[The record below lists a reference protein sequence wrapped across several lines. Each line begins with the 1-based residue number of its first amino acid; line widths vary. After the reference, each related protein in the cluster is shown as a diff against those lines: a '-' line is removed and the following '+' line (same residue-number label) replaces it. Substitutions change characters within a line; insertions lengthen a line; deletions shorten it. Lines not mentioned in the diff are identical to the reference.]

1 MYTGKRRWYIKTH
14 LYGCENVVNDVKLKR
29 KMNPYLSSEN
39 VNLTLLV
46 KQSLTP
52 ETKMSQNRN

>member
-1 MYTGKRRWYIKTH
+1 MK
-14 LYGCENVVNDVKLKR
+14 
-29 KMNPYLSSEN
+29 PYLSSEN